1 MIKSLGPG
9 LDSTDFIRI
18 ALGSQHTFIVVQNSN
33 LSKPLVIPWPVLLQ
47 QIQAQ
52 LNISSTST
60 IDVRDEGTIIDAT
73 AQFLNFVGAGVT
85 VTQNGNGVDITIPG
99 GGGGSA
105 VWGSITGTITNQTDL
120 VNYISTALAS
130 YVPNTRTITIN
141 GVSYDLSA
149 NIAWSVGTVTGVTAT
164 APITSSG
171 GAAPNVSTSMNT
183 NKLIGRGTAGV
194 GVMEEITLG
203 TNLSLSGTTLN
214 ATVSGVILKGTASG
228 TDTYT
233 TTISGVTSY
242 NDGDAYLIRFTN
254 GNTTGCTLNIN
265 SLGAITLY
273 RNNDGALIGGDII
286 SGAEMLCIYNSTLVA
301 FQVIGTVPNTLLGYV
316 TNDDSV
322 TITKGQVVYAFGGQG
337 DRMTVKL
344 ANNTSDATS
353 ARTVGVVLSTS
364 IAANQKGFI
373 MMQGLLDGLNILPTA
388 NWSDGDPVYLGATA
402 GSITKVKPYAPNHLV
417 YVGIVTTASNGSAG
431 RMYVN
436 IQNGYELDELHNVQA
451 QSPALKDTLWYD
463 NTVSPAQWKTASI
476 TTILGYTP
484 LSQSLTNARIFVG
497 NASNIATAVAMSGD
511 ATIANT
517 GALTIANNAVTYA
530 KMQAVSTTSRL
541 LGSSSTTTPVQEIS
555 IGTGLSLSGT
565 TLSSTATG
573 TVTSVSASVPA
584 PASPALSVNVSNP
597 TTTPAIAITANGT
610 TSQYVRG
617 DGSLAAFPSVLLQS
631 GRFAWMTQVFQ
642 GSAGLINSMEYVASV
657 NKLYVAQG
665 GNNVSIF
672 EATTGELLA
681 TISVTAAQRI
691 RYISSI
697 NEIWCTSS
705 SVASITRI
713 SVSANTLLGTITTS
727 VLANGWEILEYSS
740 TKVFIT
746 IVAGGASILV
756 VNPATLAV
764 TATITTNVP
773 AFASGM
779 ALNNNPSSA
788 QFDRIVVS
796 SNVGV
801 AILNPNTNSISTTAV
816 NPSSSISLG
825 REIAYSPTDDKYYVA
840 SQVNSRIV
848 CLNIVSATT
857 FSVNKIRYNAFQI
870 VSLQIDETNDLI
882 LLNQAAS
889 DAFNTDVLCNIIQK
903 STFDSLTNINTPSFG
918 GGNSLSGYIKLDT
931 VNKRAFIAGSASA
944 SRSITTVR
952 YL

>member
-149 NIAWSVGTVTGVTAT
+149 NRTWSVGTVTGVTAT

-214 ATVSGVILKGTASG
+214 ATGGGGLDYGIASG
-228 TDTYT
+228 TNTYT
-233 TTISGVTSY
+233 VTITGVTSY
-242 NDGDAYLIRFTN
+242 TDGDTYVIKFTN
-254 GNTTGCTLNIN
+254 GNDADSTININ
-265 SLGAITLY
+265 GLGAQLLVKEFNVQVT
-273 RNNDGALIGGDII
+273 GGDIV
-286 SGAEMLCIYNSTLVA
+286 SGQELIIIYDGTNFQTLGVA
-301 FQVIGTVPNTLLGYV
+301 PNQFFAYV

-322 TITKGQVVYAFGGQG
+322 TINKGQPVYAFGAAGN
-337 DRMTVKL
+337 RMSVKL

-353 ARTVGVVLSTS
+353 AQTVGVVFSTS
-364 IAANQKGFI
+364 IAPNQRGFVI
-373 MMQGLLDGLNILPTA
+373 TQGVISGVNTGAYSPGQQL
-388 NWSDGDPVYLGATA
+388 YLGATA
-402 GSITKVKPYAPNHLV
+402 GSLTATKPYAPNHLV
-417 YVGIVTTASNGSAG
+417 YIGIVERANAGNGQIYIKP
-431 RMYVN
+431 M
-436 IQNGYELDELHNVQA
+436 NGFELDELHNVQA
-451 QSPALKDTLWYD
+451 QSPTYKDTLWYD

-476 TTILGYTP
+476 ATILGYTP
-484 LSQSLTNARIFVG
+484 
-497 NASNIATAVAMSGD
+497 
-511 ATIANT
+511 
-517 GALTIANNAVTYA
+517 
-530 KMQAVSTTSRL
+530 
-541 LGSSSTTTPVQEIS
+541 GS
-555 IGTGLSLSGT
+555 
-565 TLSSTATG
+565 
-573 TVTSVSASVPA
+573 VTSVSATVPS
-584 PASPALSVNVSNP
+584 PTSPALSVNVSNP

-610 TSQYVRG
+610 TSQYFRG

-631 GRFAWMTQVFQ
+631 GRFAWMTQLFEHT
-642 GSAGLINSMEYVASV
+642 AGLINGIEYVAAY
-657 NKLYVAQG
+657 NKIFVAAG
-665 GNNVSIF
+665 GNNVLIF
-672 EATTGELLA
+672 EATTGEFLA
-681 TISVTAAQRI
+681 SISVTAALRV

-697 NEIWCTSS
+697 NEVWCTSS

-713 SVSANTLLGTITTS
+713 SPVSNTSLGTITTS

-756 VNPATLAV
+756 VNPSTLSV

-773 AFASGM
+773 SFASGM
-779 ALNNNPSSA
+779 ALNNNVSSA
-788 QFDRIVVS
+788 QYDRIVVTG
-796 SNVGV
+796 NTGV
-801 AILNPNTNSISTTAV
+801 AILNPSTNSISTSVA

-825 REIAYSPTDDKYYVA
+825 REIVYTSSDDKYYLA
-840 SQVNSRIV
+840 SQVNNRII
-848 CLNIVSATT
+848 CLNIASATT
-857 FSVNKIRYNAFQI
+857 FTLNKIKYNAYQS
-870 VSLQIDETNDLI
+870 VSLQVDDANDLI
-882 LLNQAAS
+882 IFNQIATS
-889 DAFNTDVLCNIIQK
+889 SGTNLDTMCNFIQK
-903 STFDSLTNINTPSFG
+903 STFDSYTNISVPSFG
-918 GGNSLSGYIKLDT
+918 GAGSLAGYIKLDT
-931 VNKRAFIAGSASA
+931 TNKRAFIAGTASA